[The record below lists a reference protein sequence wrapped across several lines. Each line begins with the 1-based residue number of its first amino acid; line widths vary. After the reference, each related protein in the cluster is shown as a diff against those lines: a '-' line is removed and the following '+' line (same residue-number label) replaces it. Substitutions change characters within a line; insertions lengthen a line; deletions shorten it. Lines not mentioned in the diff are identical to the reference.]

1 MNEQLDKVKA
11 QLQEELKNV
20 SSLQAKVSE
29 VEVCVCVCVFE
40 ASNISLL
47 HNKQIHGGDRL
58 CSVISG
64 DYLPLQRNTG
74 T

>member
-29 VEVCVCVCVFE
+29 LKVCVFQ
-40 ASNISLL
+40 ASNNQKL
-47 HNKQIHGGDRL
+47 HCEQIHRGGRAY
-58 CSVISG
+58 SQVSG
-64 DYLPLQRNTG
+64 EHTSSQRNTDV
-74 T
+74 